1 MTKGNCNI
9 FCLTLSEA
17 STVTPFIHLLANG
30 KYLIPTFQRLFV
42 WNPEHISYL
51 WESIFLG
58 YPIGSIIYWRTPLR
72 LKIHRQLGGFYI
84 PQSGSDHRH
93 YSYILDGQ
101 QRATALLV
109 AFYGGKG
116 RVKEQQDFDFTLYF
130 DLTKRN
136 FFFAN
141 ELYRRRWDA
150 PKEFL
155 IRLGDVPDLPADFSR
170 YIANIKGYNRKIA
183 ANFKCLRLMFTKYEV
198 PLICLQ
204 GFDTAGVCE
213 VFERM
218 NRTGV
223 KLENMDIII
232 ARNFHNN
239 PTIIE
244 EDFPE

>member
-1 MTKGNCNI
+1 M
-9 FCLTLSEA
+9 
-17 STVTPFIHLLANG
+17 P
-30 KYLIPTFQRLFV
+30 Q
-42 WNPEHISYL
+42 
-51 WESIFLG
+51 
-58 YPIGSIIYWRTPLR
+58 GS
-72 LKIHRQLGGFYI
+72 
-84 PQSGSDHRH
+84 SDHRR

-101 QRATALLV
+101 QRATALFV

-116 RVKEQQDFDFTLYF
+116 RVKEQQEFDFTLYF
-130 DLTKRN
+130 DLTKRD

-141 ELYRRRWDA
+141 ELYRRRWDT
-150 PKEFL
+150 PEGFL

-170 YIANIKGYNRKIA
+170 QLASIEGYNRKIA
-183 ANFKCLRLMFTKYEV
+183 ENFKCLRLMFTKYEV

-204 GFDTAGVCE
+204 GFDTAGVCD